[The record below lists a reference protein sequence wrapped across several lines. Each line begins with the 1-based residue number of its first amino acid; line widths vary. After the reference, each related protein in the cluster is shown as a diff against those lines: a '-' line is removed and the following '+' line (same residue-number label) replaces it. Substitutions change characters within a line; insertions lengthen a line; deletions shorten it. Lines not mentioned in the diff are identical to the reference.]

1 MSRLALA
8 AASITAG
15 GTETLS
21 VPREAGHVRK
31 GSNVCRA
38 WLALEA
44 FALFALVAVLWVVAG
59 DEVVEVAAFKGVFF
73 KGEMQIRA
81 QVVNP
86 ELQRPVQL
94 ALHGF
99 PARVCG

>member
-1 MSRLALA
+1 M
-8 AASITAG
+8 
-15 GTETLS
+15 
-21 VPREAGHVRK
+21 
-31 GSNVCRA
+31 
-38 WLALEA
+38 
-44 FALFALVAVLWVVAG
+44 VVAG